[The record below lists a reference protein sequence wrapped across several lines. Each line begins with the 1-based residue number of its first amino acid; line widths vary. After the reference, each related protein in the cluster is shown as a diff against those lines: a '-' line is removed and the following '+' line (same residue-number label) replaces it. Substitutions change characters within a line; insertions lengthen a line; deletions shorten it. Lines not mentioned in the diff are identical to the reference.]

1 MKNRVDNES
10 FETEALD
17 VLLRHIEA
25 FLQKQTIKTIDLKPY
40 FEVLDVK
47 KKCDLMLPN
56 EKCDAQYFVVNGCLR
71 MYYINDKGN
80 EQTTQFAL
88 ENWWMSDYKSYARAG
103 TTQFGIQAVEP
114 TICLKIT
121 LPQWEKCLEKHPQLE
136 RYFRIIFQKSYA
148 AGQYR
153 MVFSTE
159 FSKEEQFRHF
169 SETYPEFIQRIPQYL
184 LASFLGF
191 TPEYL
196 SEIRKKKTS

>member
-1 MKNRVDNES
+1 MKNKINTEL

-17 VLLRHIEA
+17 VLLHHIDT
-25 FLQKQTIKTIDLKPY
+25 FLHDLKLNSIDLKPF
-40 FEVLDVK
+40 FEVLHIK
-47 KKCDLMLPN
+47 KKVDLMFPN
-56 EKCDAQYFVVNGCLR
+56 EKCDAQYFVVKGCLR

-88 ENWWMSDYKSYARAG
+88 ENWWMSDYKSYARSG
-103 TTQFGIQAVEP
+103 ITQFGIQSVEP
-114 TICLKIT
+114 SICLKIS
-121 LPQWEKCLEKHPQLE
+121 LQQWEKCLEKYPQLE

-153 MVFSTE
+153 IVFSTE

-169 SETYPEFIQRIPQYL
+169 SETYPGFIQRIPQYL